1 MMCQVLSVSRPDY
14 YRWLHHEPTKRERE
28 TKDLKERIS
37 RIWLTSEK
45 RYGAGKILR
54 KILQELVPLNRT
66 CSIKRLQRLMK
77 QLGIRSITRKKWR
90 PVTIKEETTQER
102 PNLLKQDFST
112 NEINQKWCADITYIE
127 TQADG
132 WCYLSTIMDLH
143 SKMIIGYSFSK
154 KMDTDLVL
162 RTLEQAIS
170 NQIINIK
177 LILHTDQGTQ
187 YTSKSYQN
195 RLTELDIQH
204 SFSRKGC
211 PYDNAGI
218 ESFHAT
224 LKKELVYQC
233 PVYPTFEAAKAS
245 LFDYVFRFYN
255 RQRIHAGID
264 YLTPFEMELKSKQIP
279 A

>member
-1 MMCQVLSVSRPDY
+1 
-14 YRWLHHEPTKRERE
+14 
-28 TKDLKERIS
+28 
-37 RIWLTSEK
+37 
-45 RYGAGKILR
+45 
-54 KILQELVPLNRT
+54 
-66 CSIKRLQRLMK
+66 MK
-77 QLGIRSITRKKWR
+77 QLCIRSITRKKWR
-90 PVTIKEETTQER
+90 PVTIKKEITQER

-132 WCYLSTIMDLH
+132 WCYLSTVMDLH
-143 SKMIIGYSFSK
+143 SKMIIGYSFSQT
-154 KMDTDLVL
+154 MDTDLVL
-162 RTLEQAIS
+162 RTLDQAIS
-170 NQIINIK
+170 NQTINGQ

-187 YTSKSYQN
+187 YTSKSYQS
-195 RLTELDIQH
+195 RLTELGIRH

-233 PVYPTFEAAKAS
+233 PVYSTFEAAKTS
-245 LFDYVFRFYN
+245 LFDYVLRFYN
-255 RQRIHAGID
+255 RQRIHSGID
-264 YLTPFEMELKSKQIP
+264 YLTPFEMEMKSKQIP